1 MYLVEY
7 KDDYNQKHICTA
19 NTMGDIRFLQ
29 NRFGEKNVSYTMAG
43 KYQLYPV
50 KSKVDLKF

>member
-19 NTMGDIRFLQ
+19 NTMGDIKFLQ
-29 NRFGEKNVSYTMAG
+29 NRFGEKNVSFSMAG